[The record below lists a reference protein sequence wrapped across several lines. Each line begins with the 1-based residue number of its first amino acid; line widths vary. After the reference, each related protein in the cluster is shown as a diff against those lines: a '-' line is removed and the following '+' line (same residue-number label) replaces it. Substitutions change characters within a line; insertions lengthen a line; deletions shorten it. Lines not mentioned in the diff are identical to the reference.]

1 MSLSLLLVLVASS
14 AAGEPLAASPDTT
27 PRAPLA
33 LSAPR
38 SAPSAVPTPRH
49 ELASA
54 SAAGLSFASLVR
66 AEEAVYQEVR
76 RGGFPGAALAVG
88 RGSQVVL
95 EQGIGRTGWT
105 AGDLRV
111 DADETI
117 YDLASLTKVVATTTA
132 AMLLVEDGK
141 LSLDAPVSRYL
152 PHFVGPGK
160 AGVRVRHLL
169 AHTSGLPAWAEL
181 YSTTPQGS
189 LARAIATPLQR
200 EPGVRAEYSDIGFV
214 LLWAVAEQAAGEPLY
229 KLLDRRVFG
238 PLAMRS
244 TTYLPG
250 AACERC
256 APTALLPDGTL
267 LRGVVHD
274 PIARRL
280 GGVTGNAGL
289 FSTAHDLARFA
300 AMLAGEGEMEGVRVL
315 KAETI
320 RRFTARQP
328 GAGTRA
334 LGWDTPA
341 AGGKGAGG
349 SRLSGRAFGHTG
361 FTGTSLWVDPERGT
375 WTVLLSNRTF
385 QPRGENRIQA
395 VRRTVNDWVCDS
407 SDRARLAG
415 PAPLLSAP

>member
-1 MSLSLLLVLVASS
+1 MSPSLLLVLVASS
-14 AAGEPLAASPDTT
+14 AAAEPIAVSPDTML
-27 PRAPLA
+27 RNPLA
-33 LSAPR
+33 LSVSR
-38 SAPSAVPTPRH
+38 SAAAAPTPRH

-105 AGDLRV
+105 AGDPQV
-111 DADETI
+111 NADETI
-117 YDLASLTKVVATTTA
+117 YDLASLTKVVAATTA

-152 PHFVGPGK
+152 PGFVGPGK

-169 AHTSGLPAWAEL
+169 THTSGLPAWAEL
-181 YSTTPQGS
+181 YSTTPEGA
-189 LARAIATPLQR
+189 LARATATPLQR
-200 EPGVRAEYSDIGFV
+200 EPGSRVDYSDIGFV

-229 KLLDRRVFG
+229 KLLDRRIFG

-250 AACERC
+250 AACDRC

-300 AMLAGEGEMEGVRVL
+300 AMLAGEGEMDGVRVL

-334 LGWDTPA
+334 LGWDTPSGGSRGA
-341 AGGKGAGG
+341 AGP
-349 SRLSGRAFGHTG
+349 RLSGRAFGHTG

-407 SDRARLAG
+407 SDRARLAS
-415 PAPLLSAP
+415 PTPLLSAP